1 MVPVLS
7 NLTLDEALK
16 FYELPQPVLDAIE
29 RERQVWQL
37 EASEL
42 EETER
47 EELLHEQ
54 IYFARELIDSI
65 EIHAGSHTVMKE
77 FRAKLRVL
85 LDDTSF
91 ER

>member
-1 MVPVLS
+1 MIPT

-16 FYELPQPVLDAIE
+16 FYDLPQPVLDAIE
-29 RERQVWQL
+29 RERQGCQTAVE
-37 EASEL
+37 EAENQR
-42 EETER
+42 TESLR
-47 EELLHEQ
+47 EQ
-54 IYFARELIDSI
+54 IYFAQELVDAIESAADSY
-65 EIHAGSHTVMKE
+65 TVMKE

>member
-1 MVPVLS
+1 MIPT

-29 RERQVWQL
+29 RERQVWQDAL
-37 EASEL
+37 TEAENQRIESL
-42 EETER
+42 R
-47 EELLHEQ
+47 EQ
-54 IYFARELIDSI
+54 IYFAQELLDAI
-65 EIHAGSHTVMKE
+65 EDAADSHTVMKE